1 MTGTVNNASASQ
13 ALFDDT
19 NATIKSNEY
28 RKAWVMVE
36 RERGEDT
43 DGNDNFTMVL
53 ILLISTYFTLHLHLV
68 LLFMLVLILLS
79 SNLLT
84 SHTLLYTCI

>member
-1 MTGTVNNASASQ
+1 MTGTVSNASASQ

-53 ILLISTYFTLHLHLV
+53 ILLISTYFTLHFFYV
-68 LLFMLVLILLS
+68 GAYF
-79 SNLLT
+79 T
-84 SHTLLYTCI
+84 EQ